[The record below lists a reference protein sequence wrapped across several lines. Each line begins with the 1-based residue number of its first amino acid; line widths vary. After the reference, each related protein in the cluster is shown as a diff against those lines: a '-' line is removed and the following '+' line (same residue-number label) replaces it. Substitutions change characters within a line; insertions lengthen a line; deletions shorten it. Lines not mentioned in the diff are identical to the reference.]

1 MVKKAVIKGVSKL
14 LKRRK
19 TMGGSRALKKKPTPR
34 YRKDSKTGETFLNRR
49 KKMAPLTKNDPR
61 MSVMGGISK
70 SLKGYKAGLK
80 EGLIAGTAVG
90 GTGMYLAGRDVASD
104 KAKKT
109 KAKLKKATDKIR
121 EKDKKK
127 KEKRRDNQR
136 QK

>member
-49 KKMAPLTKNDPR
+49 K
-61 MSVMGGISK
+61 VMGGAKTPI
-70 SLKGYKAGLK
+70 KGYKAGLK